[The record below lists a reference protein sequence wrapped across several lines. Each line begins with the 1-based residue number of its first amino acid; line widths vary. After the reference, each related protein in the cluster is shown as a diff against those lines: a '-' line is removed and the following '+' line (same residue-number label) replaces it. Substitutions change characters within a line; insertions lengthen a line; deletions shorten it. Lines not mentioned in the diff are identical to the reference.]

1 MMKTLAYVI
10 GAVSLL
16 AVPIVS
22 FAQSANEPMT
32 RAQVRAELIQV
43 EQAGYNPAASNDAN
57 YPQAILAAEARVGAQ
72 QQTAQGN
79 TTGYGPATS
88 GSAQSGAQ
96 SMQPATN
103 PANAGQ

>member
-1 MMKTLAYVI
+1 MMKTLTYVI
-10 GAVSLL
+10 AAVSLL
-16 AVPIVS
+16 AVPIAS

-57 YPQAILAAEARVGAQ
+57 YPQAIQAAEARVGAQ
-72 QQTAQGN
+72 QQTVQGN
-79 TTGYGPATS
+79 ATGYGPAAS

-103 PANAGQ
+103 PANAAQ

>member
-1 MMKTLAYVI
+1 MKTLAQAI

-16 AVPIVS
+16 AIPVASV
-22 FAQSANEPMT
+22 AQSTDEPMT

-43 EQAGYNPAASNDAN
+43 ERAGYNPAASNDSS
-57 YPQAILAAEARVGAQ
+57 YPLDIQAAEARVGAQ
-72 QQTAQGN
+72 QQTAQAGA
-79 TTGYGPATS
+79 TSYGPAMN

-96 SMQPATN
+96 GMQPATN